1 MNIDIIYSSKNYTII
16 RDNMTR
22 YIWLYSYGKP
32 IVYYNGILHFNSN
45 NGNMT
50 QLSSAFQY
58 CIKNKEMIQYRRK
71 ERISWA
77 QKCISGIAIARYFID
92 CLQGLNPSKPWAN
105 P

>member
-50 QLSSAFQY
+50 QST
-58 CIKNKEMIQYRRK
+58 KNHFTFFKKLLDI
-71 ERISWA
+71 
-77 QKCISGIAIARYFID
+77 
-92 CLQGLNPSKPWAN
+92 
-105 P
+105 